1 MHPARREQVLRSRPA
16 PSRRRSPRMT
26 FPGRTVSEAR
36 KPSLSWSRDQ
46 HLQAISSRV
55 FDLLVVGGGATG
67 TSIARDAA
75 LRGLDVGLV
84 ERGDLAAGTSSR
96 STRFI
101 HGGLRYLKTLEF
113 GFVREGLRERAT
125 LMEVA
130 SHLVHSQEFLFP
142 AYASAMERWKLRLG
156 IGMYDL
162 LAGRSRLGG
171 TRTLSSS
178 GALLLEPT
186 LRGKGLMGAVVYRD
200 GAADD
205 ARLVVETGLAAV
217 EAGATVALHVEVE
230 RIIPSETGATV
241 LVLKDRLG
249 GASLG
254 ARAAV
259 VINATGPWAG
269 GLLQREEKEE
279 GRRRAASASR
289 LRASRGSHLVVAREV
304 LPVARV
310 VVMPSRSDGRLL
322 FAVPAGDFTYLG
334 TTEVDHAGPLEPV
347 KAAASEVDY
356 ILRVA
361 AGIFDAPGLTRDKVL
376 CTWAGIRP
384 LVERPYTPTGSLSR
398 DFRIVQE
405 APGVVTVVGGKLTS
419 CRRMAQAT
427 VDLATGVFFSR
438 TGRRSDPCITT
449 WKLFP
454 GSEQKLAE
462 EDAEIAPN
470 TTPEVV
476 RHLSATYGGR
486 AARILR
492 RIEESAALGTPFAA
506 GCPATPA
513 EVIHAVEHEG
523 AVLLADL
530 LFRRLHPLMLEA
542 RMRSPQ
548 GKAIAEGASRIM
560 AAYLGWTEERR
571 FKELANAALEWE
583 RDFSVPAR

>member
-1 MHPARREQVLRSRPA
+1 MHSHRRERNLRSGPD
-16 PSRRRSPRMT
+16 PSRRRPPHMT
-26 FPGRTVSEAR
+26 LPGRTVSEAR
-36 KPSLSWSRDQ
+36 RPSLSWSRDQ
-46 HLQAISSRV
+46 HLQALGSRV
-55 FDLLVVGGGATG
+55 FELLVVGGGATG
-67 TSIARDAA
+67 TSVARDAA
-75 LRGLDVGLV
+75 LRGLDVCLV

-113 GFVREGLRERAT
+113 GFVREGLRERAI

-130 SHLVHSQEFLFP
+130 SHLVRPVEFLFP
-142 AYASAMERWKLRLG
+142 AFASGMERFKLRLG
-156 IGMYDL
+156 VGMYDL
-162 LAGRSRLGG
+162 LAGRNRLAG
-171 TRTLSSS
+171 TRTLSTS
-178 GALLLEPT
+178 GALLLEPA
-186 LRGKGLMGAVVYRD
+186 LRGKDLKGAVVYRD

-230 RIIPSETGATV
+230 HIVPSETGPV
-241 LVLKDRLG
+241 VVVLKDRLT

-259 VINATGPWAG
+259 VINAAGPWAG
-269 GLLQREEKEE
+269 DLLATRDD
-279 GRRRAASASR
+279 GARRRAASASR

-304 LPVARV
+304 LPVGRV

-334 TTEVDHAGPLEPV
+334 TTEVDHTGPLEPV

-356 ILRVA
+356 ILAVA
-361 AGIFDAPGLTRDKVL
+361 AGVFDAPGLTRDKVL

-384 LVERPYTPTGSLSR
+384 LVERPNTPTGSLSR
-398 DFRIVQE
+398 DFRIMQE
-405 APGVVTVVGGKLTS
+405 APGIVTVVGGKLTS
-419 CRRMAQAT
+419 CRRMAQTT
-427 VDLATGVFFSR
+427 VDLATGALFSR
-438 TGRRSDPCITT
+438 TGRLSDPCITA

-462 EDAEIAPN
+462 EDDEITSN
-470 TTPEVV
+470 TTVEVV
-476 RHLSATYGGR
+476 RHLRATYGGR

-492 RIEESAALGTPFAA
+492 RIEESAALGSPFAA

-523 AVLLADL
+523 AVRLADL
-530 LFRRLHPLMLEA
+530 LFRRLHPLMMEA
-542 RMRSPQ
+542 RLRSPQ

-560 AAYLGWTEERR
+560 AAYLGWTEEKR
-571 FKELANAALEWE
+571 FQELADVALEWE

>member
-1 MHPARREQVLRSRPA
+1 MSLSGKSV
-16 PSRRRSPRMT
+16 
-26 FPGRTVSEAR
+26 FEAR
-36 KPSLSWSRDQ
+36 KPSLTWSRDK
-46 HLQAISSRV
+46 HLQDLGSRV

-67 TSIARDAA
+67 AAVARDAA
-75 LRGLDVGLV
+75 LRGLDVCLV
-84 ERGDLAAGTSSR
+84 ERGDLASGTSSR

-130 SHLVHSQEFLFP
+130 AHLVRPVEFLFP
-142 AYASAMERWKLRLG
+142 AYAGMSRWKLRLG

-162 LAGRSRLGG
+162 LAGRNRLSG
-171 TRTLSSS
+171 TRMLSTS
-178 GALLLEPT
+178 AAMLLEPS
-186 LRGKGLMGAVVYRD
+186 LSSKDLKGAVVYRD

-230 RIIPSETGATV
+230 RIVPSETGPVV
-241 LVLKDRLG
+241 LVLRDRLS
-249 GASLG
+249 GAPLG

-269 GLLQREEKEE
+269 SLLEAETG
-279 GRRRAASASR
+279 GRGRASSASR
-289 LRASRGSHLVVAREV
+289 LRASRGSHLAVAREI

-310 VVMPSRSDGRLL
+310 VVMPSRADGRLL

-334 TTEVDHAGPLEPV
+334 TTEVDHTGPLEPM
-347 KAAASEVDY
+347 KAEASEVDY
-356 ILRVA
+356 ILKVA
-361 AGIFDAPGLTRDKVL
+361 AAVFDSAALTRDKVL
-376 CTWAGIRP
+376 CTWAGVRP
-384 LVERPYTPTGSLSR
+384 LVERPNTPTGALSR
-398 DFRIVQE
+398 DFRILQE

-427 VDLATGVFFSR
+427 VDLASGVFHSR
-438 TGRRSDPCITT
+438 TGRRMDPCITG

-454 GSEQKLAE
+454 GSEEAVAE
-462 EDAEIAPN
+462 GEAE
-470 TTPEVV
+470 TTGKTTIEVV
-476 RHLSATYGGR
+476 RHLRSTYGGR

-492 RIEESAALGTPFAA
+492 RIEESAALGKPFAA
-506 GCPATPA
+506 GCPVTPA
-513 EVIHAVEHEG
+513 EVIHAVENEG
-523 AVLLADL
+523 AVRLGDL
-530 LFRRLHPLMLEA
+530 LFRRLHPLMMEA

-571 FKELANAALEWE
+571 FKELADATHEWE
-583 RDFSVPAR
+583 RDFSVPKAP

>member
-1 MHPARREQVLRSRPA
+1 
-16 PSRRRSPRMT
+16 MT

-67 TSIARDAA
+67 ASIARDAA
-75 LRGLDVGLV
+75 LRGLDVALV

-130 SHLVHSQEFLFP
+130 SHLVHSREFLFP
-142 AYASAMERWKLRLG
+142 AYASGMERWKLRLG

-171 TRTLSSS
+171 TRTLSPS

-186 LRGKGLMGAVVYRD
+186 LRGRDLKGAVVYRD

-217 EAGATVALHVEVE
+217 EAGATVVLHVEVE
-230 RIIPSETGATV
+230 RIIPSESEATV
-241 LVLKDRLG
+241 LVLRDRLG
-249 GASLG
+249 EASLG

-269 GLLQREEKEE
+269 GLLHGEEEH
-279 GRRRAASASR
+279 GRRGGDSASR

-334 TTEVDHAGPLEPV
+334 TTEVDHTGPLEPV

-356 ILRVA
+356 ILGVA
-361 AGIFDAPGLTRDKVL
+361 AEIFEAPSLTRDKVL

-384 LVERPYTPTGSLSR
+384 LVERPDTPTGSLSR

-427 VDLATGVFFSR
+427 VDLASGVFFSR

-462 EDAEIAPN
+462 EDAEFTPH

-476 RHLSATYGGR
+476 RHLRATYGGR
-486 AARILR
+486 AARILG

-523 AVLLADL
+523 AVRLADL
-530 LFRRLHPLMLEA
+530 LFRRLHPLMMEA

-560 AAYLGWTEERR
+560 AAYLGWTEEKR
-571 FKELANAALEWE
+571 FKELADAAREWE
-583 RDFSVPAR
+583 RDFSVPPAR

>member
-1 MHPARREQVLRSRPA
+1 MHPDRRDREARAPRDPSRSRPA
-16 PSRRRSPRMT
+16 PMT
-26 FPGRTVSEAR
+26 LPGRTVAQAR

-46 HLQAISSRV
+46 HLLSVGSRV
-55 FDLLVVGGGATG
+55 FDFLVVGGGATG
-67 TSIARDAA
+67 ASIARDAA
-75 LRGLDVGLV
+75 LRGLDVCLV
-84 ERGDLAAGTSSR
+84 ERGDLACGTSSR

-130 SHLVHSQEFLFP
+130 SHLVHPMEFLFP
-142 AYASAMERWKLRLG
+142 AYAGMSRWKLRLG

-162 LAGRSRLGG
+162 LAGRSRLSG
-171 TRTLSSS
+171 TRMLSTS
-178 GALLLEPT
+178 GAMLLEPA
-186 LRGKGLMGAVVYRD
+186 LRSKELRGAVVYRD

-230 RIIPSETGATV
+230 RIVPSETGPVV
-241 LVLKDRLG
+241 LVLKDRLS

-269 GLLQREEKEE
+269 GLLTADG
-279 GRRRAASASR
+279 GRRRASSASR
-289 LRASRGSHLVVAREV
+289 LRASRGSHLAVPREV

-334 TTEVDHAGPLEPV
+334 TTEVVHEGPLDPMKTE
-347 KAAASEVDY
+347 SFEVDY
-356 ILRVA
+356 ILKVA
-361 AGIFDAPGLTRDKVL
+361 AEVFESAALTRDKVL

-384 LVERPYTPTGSLSR
+384 LVERPNVPTGALSR
-398 DFRIVQE
+398 DFRILQE
-405 APGVVTVVGGKLTS
+405 APGVITVVGGKLTS

-427 VDLATGVFFSR
+427 VDLADGVFQTK
-438 TGRRSDPCITT
+438 TGRRGDPCITG

-454 GSEQKLAE
+454 GSEAPLAE
-462 EDAEIAPN
+462 GEFEIPGK
-470 TTPEVV
+470 TTIEVV
-476 RHLSATYGGR
+476 KHLRSTYGGR

-492 RIEESAALGTPFAA
+492 RIEESIALGTPFAA

-513 EVIHAVEHEG
+513 EVIHAVEQEG
-523 AVLLADL
+523 AVRLGDL
-530 LFRRLHPLMLEA
+530 LFRRLHPLMMEA
-542 RMRSPQ
+542 RMRSAQ

-560 AAYLGWTEERR
+560 AVYLGWSEERR
-571 FKELANAALEWE
+571 FQELADATQEWE
-583 RDFSVPAR
+583 NNFSVPPAP